1 VIAGPLGRDYLGMGT
16 LHDAARVVALA
27 AFLAFACPLR
37 AALAQTPDAPDV
49 AVAYTAGDG
58 CPSGAEF
65 GAAVAA
71 RGRTIHVGDDGRATA
86 HVSIAPDPAGGYRG
100 TLRMGASDPGTRDV
114 HGASCR
120 EVVDALAVVMVSSLG
135 PAGST
140 AVSPPASDAPSGA
153 PPRSKEPEDP
163 PSPPAAAAPAVPS
176 GHVSI
181 APREVTVGP
190 GTLRFDH
197 DMAISGYGGVTSGIV
212 PSAAMPWVQL
222 ELTRTN
228 VVRTPDGQSYH
239 TLPTVRLHLD
249 LFLGAD
255 YHSRYGTTSTNG
267 FGVGADIC
275 RPLYYD
281 ETGFQFLFCAEFTV
295 GYFGLKTTSPQGV
308 DGPVALEGLGMVGPA
323 LDLVYNIGRH
333 FNVGLKAGGDVVF
346 GPLEARASDGSQIF
360 ESSRFTM
367 NGMFG
372 LGGHF

>member
-114 HGASCR
+114 HGATCR

-140 AVSPPASDAPSGA
+140 AVSPPVRPQDTARFLSEFLVQDSLHGG
-153 PPRSKEPEDP
+153 
-163 PSPPAAAAPAVPS
+163 SP
-176 GHVSI
+176 
-181 APREVTVGP
+181 
-190 GTLRFDH
+190 
-197 DMAISGYGGVTSGIV
+197 
-212 PSAAMPWVQL
+212 
-222 ELTRTN
+222 
-228 VVRTPDGQSYH
+228 
-239 TLPTVRLHLD
+239 
-249 LFLGAD
+249 
-255 YHSRYGTTSTNG
+255 
-267 FGVGADIC
+267 
-275 RPLYYD
+275 
-281 ETGFQFLFCAEFTV
+281 
-295 GYFGLKTTSPQGV
+295 
-308 DGPVALEGLGMVGPA
+308 
-323 LDLVYNIGRH
+323 
-333 FNVGLKAGGDVVF
+333 
-346 GPLEARASDGSQIF
+346 
-360 ESSRFTM
+360 
-367 NGMFG
+367 
-372 LGGHF
+372 